1 MGIFLDSASVSEARR
16 AMALGWVGG
25 ITTNPTL
32 MARAE
37 GDPATIIRRLGE
49 VSPGPVF
56 YQVTGSSL
64 AAREDEGR
72 RFHALDPDKVVLKIP
87 ASTENM
93 ALVVRLSPEVP
104 CALTA
109 VYSGAQAWVGC
120 EAGARYVIPYVSR
133 ATRLQGDGLG
143 LVTEIAQVLDACE
156 SEAEMLAAS
165 IKTPEEAIATLLAG
179 ARHLTLPLELILRLA
194 DHPLSEAAVAE
205 FNRAGRD

>member
-32 MARAE
+32 MAKASGE
-37 GDPATIIRRLGE
+37 PADVIRRLGE

-64 AAREDEGR
+64 AAREEEGR

>member
-1 MGIFLDSASVSEARR
+1 
-16 AMALGWVGG
+16 MALGWVGG

-32 MARAE
+32 MARCEDEPVAVV
-37 GDPATIIRRLGE
+37 RRLCE

-64 AAREDEGR
+64 AAREEEGR

-87 ASTENM
+87 ATTENM
-93 ALVVRLSPEVP
+93 ALVVRLTPEVP

-120 EAGARYVIPYVSR
+120 EAGARYIIPYVNR

-143 LVTEIAQVLDACE
+143 LVTEVVQTLEAVG
-156 SEAEMLAAS
+156 SEAEVLAAS
-165 IKTPEEAIATLLAG
+165 IKSPEEAVATLLAG
-179 ARHLTLPLELILRLA
+179 ARHLTMPLELILRLG
-194 DHPLSEAAVAE
+194 DHPLSDAAVAE
-205 FNRAGRD
+205 FNRAGRG